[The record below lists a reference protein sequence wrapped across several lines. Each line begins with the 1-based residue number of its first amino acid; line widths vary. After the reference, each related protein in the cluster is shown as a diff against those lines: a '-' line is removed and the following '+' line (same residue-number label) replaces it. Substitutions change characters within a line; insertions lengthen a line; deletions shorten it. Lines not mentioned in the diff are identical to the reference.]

1 MPRDDIGAS
10 RALTTLLVQEPHEN
24 EDPEI
29 RILPIRQINDGPKTL
44 YRATE
49 HLGNDIPYTI
59 LHDIGISTVKEGKLD
74 LIRGMSD
81 LICSSDQVM
90 ALLADISPI

>member
-10 RALTTLLVQEPHEN
+10 RALTSILAQVPHEN
-24 EDPEI
+24 EEPEI
-29 RILPIRQINDGPKTL
+29 QIWPIQQINNGPKTL
-44 YRATE
+44 YRAMK
-49 HLGNDIPYTI
+49 HVGNDIPYAI
-59 LHDIGISTVKEGKLD
+59 LHDIGILTVKEGKLD

>member
-10 RALTTLLVQEPHEN
+10 RALTTLLVQVPHEN

-29 RILPIRQINDGPKTL
+29 EIWPIEQINNGPKTL
-44 YRATE
+44 YRAMK
-49 HLGNDIPYTI
+49 HVGNDIPYAI